1 MTEGLL
7 LPSRGPDWLRFS
19 RRVTYWSLWQSW
31 YRELRQTAV
40 TPGPVL
46 TCSTA
51 GMFAVILT
59 ILTMFVV
66 SLPDSLQI
74 FSWLWLTGAKLYWL
88 WVSLTVKPGLK
99 CCTYFSINITACKVE
114 LSDPGDVW
122 VTPFKGLLCEWVENG
137 SNIQSLIIGIIQTK
151 LVQFTE
157 TLFHDSDTPRKKKHA
172 EKTNK
177 LNLSLVCDVE
187 RVKNWFG
194 CSFFVFVSF
203 KPALDFLL
211 ALKISCEQ
219 LHYLRDYEM
228 HK

>member
-1 MTEGLL
+1 MTEVGLL
-7 LPSRGPDWLRFS
+7 LPSRGPDWLRLS
-19 RRVTYWSLWQSW
+19 RRRVTYWSLWQSW
-31 YRELRQTAV
+31 YRELQQTAV

-51 GMFAVILT
+51 GMFEVILA

-74 FSWLWLTGAKLYWL
+74 CSWLWLTGAKPYWL
-88 WVSLTVKPGLK
+88 GVSLTVLPGLK

-122 VTPFKGLLCEWVENG
+122 VTPFKGLLCEWLENW

-157 TLFHDSDTPRKKKHA
+157 TLSHDSDTPKEKKQ
-172 EKTNK
+172 
-177 LNLSLVCDVE
+177 
-187 RVKNWFG
+187 
-194 CSFFVFVSF
+194 
-203 KPALDFLL
+203 FLL
-211 ALKISCEQ
+211 S
-219 LHYLRDYEM
+219 RP
-228 HK
+228 

>member
-1 MTEGLL
+1 MTEVGLL
-7 LPSRGPDWLRFS
+7 LPSRGPDWLRLS
-19 RRVTYWSLWQSW
+19 RRRVTYWSLWQSW
-31 YRELRQTAV
+31 YRELQQTAV

-51 GMFAVILT
+51 GMFAVILA

-74 FSWLWLTGAKLYWL
+74 CSWLWLTGAKPYWL
-88 WVSLTVKPGLK
+88 GVSLPVLPGLK

-122 VTPFKGLLCEWVENG
+122 VTPFKGLLCEWLENW

-157 TLFHDSDTPRKKKHA
+157 TLSHDSDTPRKKK
-172 EKTNK
+172 KVSSKPT
-177 LNLSLVCDVE
+177 LDV
-187 RVKNWFG
+187 
-194 CSFFVFVSF
+194 
-203 KPALDFLL
+203 LL
-211 ALKISCEQ
+211 ALEISCGH

-228 HK
+228 QK